1 MNEKG
6 STPGIGECRM
16 KRDINIFGIE
26 LTGLTA
32 KEAMK
37 QVMDFMTGETVST
50 VEIVTM
56 EMLVRG
62 QDDAVWKEQLQKLDL
77 LIPGESE
84 ILKAVGADE
93 RELVK
98 DLENHTFIRML
109 LKYFQKNKKRIFLVA
124 GSEEDLA
131 GLKASLNLYCK
142 GLIIA
147 GKAVLPDDINLAESV
162 INEINGV
169 DMDCVLSVLP
179 AQKEASFITSSR
191 ALLDA
196 RLWIGG
202 GSFLLQKSEK
212 PKASGK
218 VRQFLLK
225 RIFRYRV
232 EKQNQES
239 KND

>member
-1 MNEKG
+1 M
-6 STPGIGECRM
+6 
-16 KRDINIFGIE
+16 
-26 LTGLTA
+26 
-32 KEAMK
+32 
-37 QVMDFMTGETVST
+37 
-50 VEIVTM
+50 
-56 EMLVRG
+56 
-62 QDDAVWKEQLQKLDL
+62 
-77 LIPGESE
+77 
-84 ILKAVGADE
+84 
-93 RELVK
+93 
-98 DLENHTFIRML
+98 
-109 LKYFQKNKKRIFLVA
+109 
-124 GSEEDLA
+124 
-131 GLKASLNLYCK
+131 
-142 GLIIA
+142 
-147 GKAVLPDDINLAESV
+147 LPDDINLAESV

-179 AQKEASFITSSR
+179 AQKEASFITGSR

>member
-1 MNEKG
+1 
-6 STPGIGECRM
+6 M

-84 ILKAVGADE
+84 ILKAAGADE

-179 AQKEASFITSSR
+179 AQKEASFITGSC

>member
-1 MNEKG
+1 
-6 STPGIGECRM
+6 
-16 KRDINIFGIE
+16 
-26 LTGLTA
+26 
-32 KEAMK
+32 
-37 QVMDFMTGETVST
+37 
-50 VEIVTM
+50 M

-77 LIPGESE
+77 LIPGESD
-84 ILKAVGADE
+84 ILKAAGADE

-179 AQKEASFITSSR
+179 AQRRSFFYHEQPRASG
-191 ALLDA
+191 LL

>member
-1 MNEKG
+1 M
-6 STPGIGECRM
+6 PGMGECKM
-16 KRDINIFGIE
+16 KQNINIFGIE

-37 QVMDFMTGETVST
+37 QVMAFMTEETVST

-56 EMLVRG
+56 EMLVKG
-62 QDDAVWKEQLQKLDL
+62 QDDAVWKEQLQNLDL

-84 ILKAVGADE
+84 ILKAAGADE
-93 RELVK
+93 RQLVK

-124 GSEEDLA
+124 GCEEDLVK
-131 GLKASLNLYCK
+131 LKKSLDLYCK
-142 GLIIA
+142 GLVIS
-147 GKAVLPDDINLAESV
+147 GKAVLPEDENLVEGV

-169 DMDCVLSVLP
+169 DLDCVLSVLP
-179 AQKEASFITSSR
+179 AQREASFITSSR

-196 RLWIGG
+196 RLWIGV
-202 GSFLLQKSEK
+202 GSFLFQKSEK
-212 PKASGK
+212 SKAYGR
-218 VRQFLLK
+218 VRQFFLK

-239 KND
+239 KSE

>member
-1 MNEKG
+1 MRKG

-62 QDDAVWKEQLQKLDL
+62 QGMMLYGKNSFKTGS

-84 ILKAVGADE
+84 ILKAAGADE

-131 GLKASLNLYCK
+131 GLKALNLYCK

-179 AQKEASFITSSR
+179 VRKK
-191 ALLDA
+191 LLYH
-196 RLWIGG
+196 G
-202 GSFLLQKSEK
+202 
-212 PKASGK
+212 
-218 VRQFLLK
+218 
-225 RIFRYRV
+225 
-232 EKQNQES
+232 
-239 KND
+239 